1 METRS
6 KSRGGPV
13 PTSELVQARKS
24 PQNPPARSSSES
36 SLNLTVMWDD
46 GVAGVVGRERANINA
61 PGITS
66 SKRVSATAE
75 ADVVWEPEYYHRSD
89 DRRDSPSDDTV
100 TEPRQRRLA
109 NPTQVS
115 QPLSTAMM

>member
-6 KSRGGPV
+6 KARGGPV
-13 PTSELVQARKS
+13 PTSELVQAGKS

-46 GVAGVVGRERANINA
+46 GAAGVVGPGCPAVRANIGA

-66 SKRVSATAE
+66 SERVSATAE

-89 DRRDSPSDDTV
+89 DRRDSPADDTV
-100 TEPRQRRLA
+100 IEPRQRRLA
-109 NPTQVS
+109 NPTFY
-115 QPLSTAMM
+115 T